1 MYILSIRFK
10 SHEQSRTVR
19 GIWPG
24 KFENRELHASNTITS
39 SKSKLLRTHGRFC
52 LVLTIL
58 YFLLLL
64 AQFLMCVL
72 EIVRLSLAQLGI
84 GLLPFI
90 FISLAM
96 AGLLRYILI
105 FKRVQQLRWMNL
117 GLWTTLA
124 VTNSVKLSQE
134 VKEGI
139 DNRKGTKYPVV
150 DEITDVSVMIGVYVT
165 LGILEIC
172 LN

>member
-1 MYILSIRFK
+1 M
-10 SHEQSRTVR
+10 
-19 GIWPG
+19 
-24 KFENRELHASNTITS
+24 
-39 SKSKLLRTHGRFC
+39 LR
-52 LVLTIL
+52 IL

-90 FISLAM
+90 FISLVM

-105 FKRVQQLRWMNL
+105 FRRGFQQLRWMNL
-117 GLWTTLA
+117 GLWTALA

-139 DNRKGTKYPVV
+139 DSRKGTKYPVV

-165 LGILEIC
+165 LGILEIW

>member
-1 MYILSIRFK
+1 
-10 SHEQSRTVR
+10 
-19 GIWPG
+19 
-24 KFENRELHASNTITS
+24 
-39 SKSKLLRTHGRFC
+39 
-52 LVLTIL
+52 
-58 YFLLLL
+58 
-64 AQFLMCVL
+64 MCIL

-90 FISLAM
+90 LVSLVI

-105 FKRVQQLRWMNL
+105 FKRGVQQLRWMNL
-117 GLWTTLA
+117 ALWTALA

-165 LGILEIC
+165 LGILEIF